1 MTPICSN
8 CAIDPALRRFLQE
21 HGKPRRMCKLCGE
34 SGGFSVSPRMKRYQ
48 NLFKALIRLH
58 YSEWEYNRH
67 MGGTDSLEELFYQD
81 NHIMRWPMD
90 ALKLEP
96 FLLEMLDDVYP
107 DPDKGVSL
115 FAGYDANGQLTGVL
129 RSLQSESSDYVPGFF
144 WRLQRE
150 NYWNVEKD
158 AETALAPLLAQLVNV
173 VPEDSRFW
181 RARIGYR
188 VRAEGGQFD
197 GFVGFET
204 FYSPYE
210 KAAISSPPP
219 IDCGAG
225 RLNRHG
231 ESLLYL
237 ASDANTALAEVRPST
252 GQEVSL
258 GRFHS
263 SRALNVVDFNK
274 LDIYD
279 FCKNDRTLTNYIE
292 LRNLGERFSAAVPPN
307 RRQQYSLTQLCAH
320 LVRKL
325 GYDGIVFQSSLAE
338 GKNLVVFEPEV
349 FSYEEDSG
357 EVHLVT
363 SVTVSTTPLKTYV
376 KGDEYH
382 SERPY
387 A

>member
-1 MTPICSN
+1 
-8 CAIDPALRRFLQE
+8 
-21 HGKPRRMCKLCGE
+21 
-34 SGGFSVSPRMKRYQ
+34 MKRYQ

-58 YSEWEYNRH
+58 YSEWEYNGH
-67 MGGTDSLEELFYQD
+67 MGGTDSVEQLFYQD
-81 NHIMRWPMD
+81 NRILRWPMD

-107 DPDKGVSL
+107 EPDRGVSL
-115 FAGYDANGQLTGVL
+115 FAGYDADGHQAGVL
-129 RSLQSESSDYVPGFF
+129 RSLQNESSDYVPGFF

-173 VPEDSRFW
+173 VPKDSRFW

-188 VRAEGGQFD
+188 VRGQSGQFD
-197 GFVGFET
+197 GFVGYET

-210 KAAISSPPP
+210 EAAISSPPP

-263 SRALNVVDFNK
+263 TLALNVVDFTK

-279 FCKNDRTLTNYIE
+279 FCKNDKTLDNYIE

-325 GYDGIVFQSSLAE
+325 DYDGIVFQSSLAE
-338 GKNLVVFEPEV
+338 GKNLVVFEPGN
-349 FSYEEDSG
+349 FTYEEDSG
-357 EVHLVT
+357 EVHHVT
-363 SVTVSTTPLKTYV
+363 SVTVSTEPLKTYV
-376 KGDEYH
+376 KGEDYH